1 MEKISPANK
10 KMGERFERLK
20 KFLQDFFV
28 GMAYF
33 EIEQTARHEKLAR
46 HDLFILLNFGDLL
59 GVPLLPPFYSLR
71 ILPYVLPAL
80 DSWKRRM
87 LREKDL
93 TEVKSL

>member
-1 MEKISPANK
+1 
-10 KMGERFERLK
+10 MGERLERFK

-28 GMAYF
+28 GMAYW

-46 HDLFILLNFGDLL
+46 HDLFTLVTFGDLL

-71 ILPYVLPAL
+71 ILPYVLPTL

-93 TEVKSL
+93 TEIKSL

>member
-1 MEKISPANK
+1 M
-10 KMGERFERLK
+10 
-20 KFLQDFFV
+20 
-28 GMAYF
+28 GMAYW

-46 HDLFILLNFGDLL
+46 HDLFTLVTFGDLL
-59 GVPLLPPFYSLR
+59 GVPILPPFYSLR

-93 TEVKSL
+93 TEIKSL

>member
-1 MEKISPANK
+1 M
-10 KMGERFERLK
+10 MGKRLERLK
-20 KFLQDFFV
+20 TFLHDFFV
-28 GMAYF
+28 GVAYL

-46 HDLFILLNFGDLL
+46 HDLFTLVTFGDLL

-71 ILPYVLPAL
+71 ILPYVLPTL

-93 TEVKSL
+93 TEIKSL

>member
-1 MEKISPANK
+1 
-10 KMGERFERLK
+10 MGERFDRLK
-20 KFLQDFFV
+20 KILHDFFV

-33 EIEQTARHEKLAR
+33 EIEQTARHEKLSR
-46 HDLFILLNFGDLL
+46 HDLFMLLTFGDLL

-71 ILPYVLPAL
+71 FLPYVLPAL

-87 LREKDL
+87 LREHDL

>member
-1 MEKISPANK
+1 
-10 KMGERFERLK
+10 MGEWLEHFK

-28 GMAYF
+28 GVAYF

-46 HDLFILLNFGDLL
+46 HDLFTLVTFGDLL

-71 ILPYVLPAL
+71 ILPYVLPTL

-93 TEVKSL
+93 TEIKSL

>member
-1 MEKISPANK
+1 
-10 KMGERFERLK
+10 MGERLERLK

-28 GMAYF
+28 GMAYW

-46 HDLFILLNFGDLL
+46 HDLFTLVTFGDLL

-71 ILPYVLPAL
+71 ILPYILPTL

-93 TEVKSL
+93 TEIKSL

>member
-1 MEKISPANK
+1 
-10 KMGERFERLK
+10 MGERLERLK
-20 KFLQDFFV
+20 AFLHDFFV
-28 GMAYF
+28 GMAYL

-46 HDLFILLNFGDLL
+46 HDLFLLVTFGDWL
-59 GVPLLPPFYSLR
+59 GVPILPPFYSLR

>member
-1 MEKISPANK
+1 
-10 KMGERFERLK
+10 MGEGFDRLK
-20 KFLQDFFV
+20 KFLRDFFV
-28 GMAYF
+28 GMAYV
-33 EIEQTARHEKLAR
+33 EIEQTARQEKLAR

>member
-1 MEKISPANK
+1 
-10 KMGERFERLK
+10 MG
-20 KFLQDFFV
+20 V
-28 GMAYF
+28 AYW

-46 HDLFILLNFGDLL
+46 HDLFTLVTFGDLL

-71 ILPYVLPAL
+71 ILPYILPTL

-93 TEVKSL
+93 TEIKSL

>member
-1 MEKISPANK
+1 
-10 KMGERFERLK
+10 MGERFDRLK
-20 KFLQDFFV
+20 KFLHDFFV
-28 GMAYF
+28 GMAFF

-46 HDLFILLNFGDLL
+46 YDLFMLLTFGDLL
-59 GVPLLPPFYSLR
+59 GVPLLPSFYSLR

-87 LREKDL
+87 LREQDL

>member
-1 MEKISPANK
+1 
-10 KMGERFERLK
+10 MGERFDRLK
-20 KFLQDFFV
+20 RFLRDFFV

-46 HDLFILLNFGDLL
+46 HDLFILLTFGDLL

>member
-1 MEKISPANK
+1 
-10 KMGERFERLK
+10 MGERLKRFK
-20 KFLQDFFV
+20 KFIQDFFV
-28 GMAYF
+28 GVAYL

-46 HDLFILLNFGDLL
+46 HDLFTLVTFGDLL

-71 ILPYVLPAL
+71 ILPYVLPTL

-93 TEVKSL
+93 TEIKSL

>member
-1 MEKISPANK
+1 
-10 KMGERFERLK
+10 MGERLERLK

-28 GMAYF
+28 GMAYW

-46 HDLFILLNFGDLL
+46 HDLFTLVTFGDLL

-71 ILPYVLPAL
+71 ILPYVLPTL

-93 TEVKSL
+93 TEIKSL

>member
-1 MEKISPANK
+1 
-10 KMGERFERLK
+10 MGERLERLK
-20 KFLQDFFV
+20 NLFRDFFV
-28 GMAYF
+28 GVAYL

-46 HDLFILLNFGDLL
+46 HDLFILLNFGDFL

-71 ILPYVLPAL
+71 ILPYVLPGLA
-80 DSWKRRM
+80 SWKRRM

>member
-1 MEKISPANK
+1 
-10 KMGERFERLK
+10 MGERLERLK

-28 GMAYF
+28 GMAYL

-46 HDLFILLNFGDLL
+46 HDLFILVTFGDLL

>member
-1 MEKISPANK
+1 
-10 KMGERFERLK
+10 MGERLERFK

-28 GMAYF
+28 GMAYL

-46 HDLFILLNFGDLL
+46 HDLFILVTFGDLL

-71 ILPYVLPAL
+71 ILPYMLPTL

-93 TEVKSL
+93 TEIKSL

>member
-1 MEKISPANK
+1 
-10 KMGERFERLK
+10 MGERFDRLK
-20 KFLQDFFV
+20 NFLHDFFV

-46 HDLFILLNFGDLL
+46 HDLFILLTFGNLL

-71 ILPYVLPAL
+71 ILPYALPAF

-93 TEVKSL
+93 TEVKFL

>member
-1 MEKISPANK
+1 
-10 KMGERFERLK
+10 MGERLERFK

-28 GMAYF
+28 GVAYW

-46 HDLFILLNFGDLL
+46 HDLFTLVTFGDLL

-71 ILPYVLPAL
+71 ILPYILPTL

-93 TEVKSL
+93 TEIKSL

>member
-1 MEKISPANK
+1 
-10 KMGERFERLK
+10 MGERLERFK

-28 GMAYF
+28 GVAYF

-46 HDLFILLNFGDLL
+46 HDLFTVVTFGDLL

-93 TEVKSL
+93 TEIKSL